1 MTRKTTRFKQLVLA
15 PEILML
21 PVAHDPLCARIAE
34 KAGFNAICTAG
45 YANSAAL
52 LAKPDVDL
60 LTLSE
65 MVDAA
70 WRIVDTVDIP
80 VFADGDTGH
89 GNVTNVVR
97 TVKQF
102 EKAGVAS
109 LLIEDQVSPK
119 RCGHMPGKDV
129 IPADDMVA
137 KLNAALDARQDQDF
151 MITARTDAIA
161 VNGIDDAVERAN
173 LYMDAGADM
182 IFVEAVQDLDQ
193 MRRVIAGVDAP
204 NLANIIPGG
213 KTPMLTARELEEIG
227 YAVVAYPTVN
237 TYVIAKAAT
246 GLFTQLYKTGTLA
259 GLEDRMFEFEEFN
272 TLVGLP

>member
-1 MTRKTTRFKQLVLA
+1 
-15 PEILML
+15 ML
-21 PVAHDPLCARIAE
+21 PVAHDPLCAKIAE
-34 KAGFNAICTAG
+34 KAGFNSICTAG

-119 RCGHMPGKDV
+119 RCGHMSGKDV
-129 IPADDMVA
+129 IPANDMVA

-161 VNGIDDAVERAN
+161 VNGIDDAIERAN
-173 LYMDAGADM
+173 LYMDAGADI

-259 GLEDRMFEFEEFN
+259 GLEDRMFECEEFN
-272 TLVGLP
+272 TLVGLPEIRAKEQEYINSA